1 MIQIKHRVPKRMD
14 ANEVFDFYMVEG
26 HWLFMQPDRMVDLLE
41 SIKDGLNVR
50 KDYYNAIE
58 QVVTTPP
65 QIRREMQQMFLRR
78 YRLDVMALEN

>member
-14 ANEVFDFYMVEG
+14 PNEVFDFYMVEG

-65 QIRREMQQMFLRR
+65 QVRREMQQMFLRR
-78 YRLDVMALEN
+78 YRLDVMAMEN